1 MVKLYLNRSV
11 SYKSKKTFSVIYHN
25 LTGWYYPCKP
35 DFWRYLQTFKGGR
48 ELDEKAMTSAVAE
61 LVRNKFLIEK
71 KTCPPGEYLGF
82 YPIRVPATVS
92 YEKDDSIVVAVERK
106 GAHGEIDF
114 DVARLEGA
122 AAMLWK
128 NCTGR
133 RSLRE
138 IFDETLIPEGDGLKI
153 LAVWTSL
160 ESQMIRLISQPATE
174 IKQPPQQL
182 IYKAPFLPQKTAA
195 TPHAEDVHRY
205 HLETIKD
212 GTEQFD
218 RIESTVSHLYR
229 RPHPIL
235 DGRSYGQA
243 FLASLREEKEVEAGC
258 TMLEVGGGMG
268 SVSTDIMAG
277 LKKEGTSVEY
287 IIYDLSPGLIQSQQ
301 KMHRQKGVQARHIL
315 GNGEFLALKDESVD
329 IALSNEVV
337 ADFNTPEVKTSAVQ
351 DYLFDHEI
359 PMTKEFF
366 NPYKDEDA
374 QEYVRVNLGAFQLLK
389 ELMRVLKPGGLAVVT
404 EFGYQDRLPFRA
416 SHLDHAEYSIQ
427 FSQMISVAAALGF
440 NLYLTDAFDFL
451 GFRSDVN
458 LITAFSYQAAYR
470 IMEHLGVYLPNMTY
484 TPEML
489 KAELGSD
496 YDGFRG
502 LQFVGVNKDPF
513 KVVKFLVCQKPDSIP
528 QDQA

>member
-11 SYKSKKTFSVIYHN
+11 FYRSKKSFSCIYHSV
-25 LTGWYYPCKP
+25 TGWYYPCKP
-35 DFWRYLQTFKGGR
+35 DFWKTLQSYKGGR
-48 ELDEKAMTSAVAE
+48 EVEPQNLSSALSA
-61 LVRNKFLIEK
+61 LVRTKFLIEK
-71 KTCPPGEYLGF
+71 KTDPPSDYLGF
-82 YPIRVPATVS
+82 YPIRVPGTVY
-92 YEKDDSIVVAVERK
+92 YEKDDFVIVAVERK

-114 DVARLEGA
+114 DVVRLEGA
-122 AAMLWK
+122 AAEIWK

-138 IFDETLIPEGDGLKI
+138 IFDELSIPEGDGLKI

-160 ESQMIRLISQPATE
+160 ESQMARLISQPATE
-174 IKQPPQQL
+174 IKQPPPQL
-182 IYKAPFLPQKTAA
+182 IYKAPFLLQKTAA

-212 GTEQFD
+212 GTVQFD

-243 FLASLREEKEVEAGC
+243 FLKNLREEKEVEPGC
-258 TMLEVGGGMG
+258 VMLEVGGGMG
-268 SVSTDIMAG
+268 SVSADIMAG

-287 IIYDLSPGLIQSQQ
+287 VIYDLSPELIRSQQ
-301 KMHRQKGVQARHIL
+301 KMHSEKDVQARHIL

-337 ADFNTPEVKTSAVQ
+337 ADFSTPEVKTSEVQ
-351 DYLFDHEI
+351 DFLFDREI

-366 NPYKDEDA
+366 NHYNDA
-374 QEYVRVNLGAFQLLK
+374 PESVRVNLGAFQLLK
-389 ELMRVLKPGGLAVVT
+389 ELMRVLKPGGLAVIT

-416 SHLDHAEYSIQ
+416 GHLDHAEYSIQ

-451 GFRSDVN
+451 GFRSDVS

-484 TPEML
+484 TAEML
-489 KAELGSD
+489 EAELGS
-496 YDGFRG
+496 YYNGFRG
-502 LQFVGVNKDPF
+502 LGFVDVNKDPF
-513 KVVKFLVCQKPDSIP
+513 KVVKFLVCHKPESIP
-528 QDQA
+528 QDPA